1 MIRLEHRH
9 SPSVGRRGTYGPC
22 VRTCIFTC
30 LRIDAHM
37 ERVPCDD
44 VSIYLA
50 LSTLWS
56 ARNGYQCCQC
66 CVLIGRYPYL
76 RACRGGRGVAHSLV
90 SYYGTKARR
99 SIVNMIS
106 LERELTIQFLLAIT
120 SYFSTSLSI
129 AVSHLVSCWT
139 TISNNR
145 ISSDPLCRRGNS
157 PFGSLCYSLCRRF
170 ARGLRSNDCISN
182 ISQPIIP
189 YSTKSECT

>member
-1 MIRLEHRH
+1 MSQLGVRGVIRFTPIRAMIRLEYRR

-37 ERVPCDD
+37 DGVPCDD

-66 CVLIGRYPYL
+66 CILIGRYLYL
-76 RACRGGRGVAHSLV
+76 RAYQGGRGAAHSLV

-106 LERELTIQFLLAIT
+106 RKRAHN
-120 SYFSTSLSI
+120 S
-129 AVSHLVSCWT
+129 VSF
-139 TISNNR
+139 SNN
-145 ISSDPLCRRGNS
+145 IVL
-157 PFGSLCYSLCRRF
+157 
-170 ARGLRSNDCISN
+170 
-182 ISQPIIP
+182 
-189 YSTKSECT
+189 